1 MTSNRFKSLYN
12 SQKKNIVNLIKKK
25 KLDIDDV
32 HTFLSLRN
40 DLFSFRGSKRPYRV
54 NTGSMSGVFFEW
66 TLQCLLETLIEKE
79 GMKDKLNIHPNY
91 PTSYVKKEQG
101 HSVVNVDLAVT
112 LPTTKGNE
120 KSIIYIEAKTKFV
133 DGFDKFYEES
143 NLIRHHRRKNYSG
156 FKYYYISLQ
165 SPSVMQEEKYL
176 RQLNNL
182 ERRKE
187 LILFNW
193 FKNDDKI
200 KIEALSKLI
209 KFIRNV
215 ENHVL
220 WAWSEI

>member
-1 MTSNRFKSLYN
+1 MTGNKFGSLYN
-12 SQKKNIVNLIKKK
+12 SQKKNVVNIIKKR
-25 KLDIDDV
+25 KLDMDDV
-32 HTFLSLRN
+32 NSFLSLRN

-54 NTGSMSGVFFEW
+54 STGSMSGVFFEW
-66 TLQCLLETLIEKE
+66 TLQCLLEALIEKE
-79 GMKDKLNIHPNY
+79 GMKDKLKVHPNY

-112 LPTTKGNE
+112 LPSTKRHE
-120 KSIIYIEAKTKFV
+120 KSIIYIEAKTKFF

-143 NLIRHHRRKNYSG
+143 SLIRHHRRKNHSG

-165 SPSVMQEEKYL
+165 SPSAMHRERYL

-193 FKNDDKI
+193 FSDDEKT

-209 KFIRNV
+209 KFFRDDIRKLK
-215 ENHVL
+215 EL
-220 WAWSEI
+220 

>member
-12 SQKKNIVNLIKKK
+12 SQKKNVVNIIKKK

-40 DLFSFRGSKRPYRV
+40 ELFSFRRNERPYRV
-54 NTGSMSGVFFEW
+54 STGSIAGVFFEW
-66 TLQCLLETLIEKE
+66 SLQCLLETLIEKE
-79 GMKDKLNIHPNY
+79 GMKDKLIIYPDY

-101 HSVVNVDLAVT
+101 TSCVKIDLAVT
-112 LPTTKGNE
+112 SPTIKGKE
-120 KSIIYIEAKTKFV
+120 KSIIYIEAKTKFG

-143 NLIRHHRRKNYSG
+143 TTIRHHRRKNYSG

-165 SPSVMQEEKYL
+165 SPSVMHKKKYL
-176 RQLNNL
+176 RHLSNL

-187 LILFNW
+187 LILFNY
-193 FKNDDKI
+193 FSDDEKA

-209 KFIRNV
+209 KFFRDDIRK
-215 ENHVL
+215 L
-220 WAWSEI
+220 KDL

>member
-12 SQKKNIVNLIKKK
+12 SQKKNIVNIIKKK

-40 DLFSFRGSKRPYRV
+40 ELFSFRGSKRPYRV
-54 NTGSMSGVFFEW
+54 STSSISGVLFEW

-101 HSVVNVDLAVT
+101 HSVVNIDLAVT
-112 LPTTKGNE
+112 LPTIKGNE
-120 KSIIYIEAKTKFV
+120 KSIIYIEAKTKFG

-143 NLIRHHRRKNYSG
+143 TTIRHHRRKNYSG

-165 SPSVMQEEKYL
+165 NPSVMHKKKYL

-193 FKNDDKI
+193 FSNNEKT

-209 KFIRNV
+209 KFIRDDI
-215 ENHVL
+215 HKL
-220 WAWSEI
+220 KDL